1 MKSFQSNIFNLI
13 MQTKQTAQN
22 AFETANIKETT
33 DECQGK
39 KGFCIYFF
47 GVKQG

>member
-1 MKSFQSNIFNLI
+1 MKSFQSNAFNII

-22 AFETANIKETT
+22 AFETTNIKETT

-39 KGFCIYFF
+39 EVFVFIFLG
-47 GVKQG
+47 